1 MEHIQRSVSQLGRPM
16 KKHFLLKSGFSLVE
30 LLVVIVVLGVV
41 LYFAFPNIV
50 QMRQDSEDNLARA
63 RAEMLNLAAAAYF
76 QAVGDRPTAKS
87 NWLAKG
93 SDAARYT
100 DLLKPYIAFPTA
112 TLSNFMPSSDY
123 TVVFDPN
130 DPLLNKAQLYG
141 PGGQISY

>member
-1 MEHIQRSVSQLGRPM
+1 M
-16 KKHFLLKSGFSLVE
+16 KTNSSKSRGFSLLE
-30 LLVVIVVLGVV
+30 LLIVLVVLGVV

-50 QMRQDSEDNLARA
+50 QVRRDSEDNLARA

-76 QAVGDRPTAKS
+76 QAVGDRTTARER
-87 NWLAKG
+87 WAAAG
-93 SDAARYT
+93 SDEARYSS
-100 DLLKPYIAFPTA
+100 LLRPYIAFPTA
-112 TLSNFMPSSDY
+112 SLSSFMPSSDY

>member
-1 MEHIQRSVSQLGRPM
+1 MNTKILSRA
-16 KKHFLLKSGFSLVE
+16 GFSLLE

-50 QMRQDSEDNLARA
+50 QMRSDSEASLARA
-63 RAEMLNLAAAAYF
+63 RAEMLNLAVAAYF
-76 QAVGDRPTAKS
+76 QSVGDRTTAKA
-87 NWLAKG
+87 NWAAKG
-93 SDAARYT
+93 SDDARYT

-112 TLSNFMPSSDY
+112 SLSSFMPSSDY